1 MTKKQKIINIVIT
14 ILCINTLLIGI
25 SVFGKNN
32 NYRIESNAKSLKL
45 NDQFT
50 VTLIADLNEPT
61 TSIQGRIEYSDD
73 VELVDEK
80 NFYEYGDFYDVNNSD
95 LSQIALGRNNKVG
108 FGFAKNSSGGKDS
121 AVTGTKKI
129 LTLKFKVI
137 GSMEK
142 NVVITWKEKNQKG
155 TYVLTNITIPRSD
168 INSAIVVP
176 VEPDG

>member
-61 TSIQGRIEYSDD
+61 T
-73 VELVDEK
+73 
-80 NFYEYGDFYDVNNSD
+80 
-95 LSQIALGRNNKVG
+95 
-108 FGFAKNSSGGKDS
+108 
-121 AVTGTKKI
+121 
-129 LTLKFKVI
+129 
-137 GSMEK
+137 
-142 NVVITWKEKNQKG
+142 
-155 TYVLTNITIPRSD
+155 
-168 INSAIVVP
+168 
-176 VEPDG
+176 